1 MVRIIKIGLL
11 FILVVILNS
20 CYTKKQC
27 NRFCD
32 NKTEIIIKD
41 SIITKIKDT
50 VIFIKINPDTLFN
63 TDTII
68 IINNKVINTPKSILQ
83 NNFSISEA
91 WIINNTLKHN
101 LINKDTTLLF
111 KLDNALKETEY
122 YKNVVV
128 KASQEEI
135 YVLKYK
141 IKNKNK
147 IILILSISLLIM
159 IELKFKFVSK
169 FIRII

>member
-50 VIFIKINPDTLFN
+50 IIYVKIKPDTLFN
-63 TDTII
+63 VDTII

-83 NNFSISEA
+83 NEFSISEA
-91 WIINNTLKHN
+91 WINNNKLKHN
-101 LINKDTTLLF
+101 LVSKDTTLLF
-111 KLDNALKETEY
+111 RLDNALKETEY

-128 KASQEEI
+128 KASQEET

-169 FIRII
+169 FLK

>member
-1 MVRIIKIGLL
+1 
-11 FILVVILNS
+11 
-20 CYTKKQC
+20 
-27 NRFCD
+27 
-32 NKTEIIIKD
+32 
-41 SIITKIKDT
+41 
-50 VIFIKINPDTLFN
+50 
-63 TDTII
+63 
-68 IINNKVINTPKSILQ
+68 
-83 NNFSISEA
+83 
-91 WIINNTLKHN
+91 
-101 LINKDTTLLF
+101 
-111 KLDNALKETEY
+111 LKETEY